1 MSNLGTCSKCVH
13 VDAQPC
19 GVDLFRDTLTITD
32 GKIVGCCDHYRPV
45 APTPEPVTKRHEL
58 DERVERDHPLVE
70 DAEKFLHN
78 VVGMYHEQVPLAFPA
93 ALQHIRDLLDV
104 VGQERKEAIKSANDL
119 RHELNV
125 LSDAAREFY
134 AMRDE
139 RDSARLSRDAALK
152 DIDAQH
158 KEIEGLLAEL
168 DEARLGKDNAV
179 LLLRDALEK
188 DRGKVVLNGWISRG
202 LCMVDCKSRGMG
214 GCDSIDVQFRRDTD
228 YPIPVT
234 LTLDKEG
241 EK

>member
-93 ALQHIRDLLDV
+93 ALQHIRDLLAV
-104 VGQERKEAIKSANDL
+104 VGEMEKRQHQSDLNYDALEKQNIYQGEKIRHQREELSKWNSERPWIE
-119 RHELNV
+119 
-125 LSDAAREFY
+125 ARERV
-134 AMRDE
+134 AVKE
-139 RDSARLSRDAALK
+139 RDAALLEVRMLR
-152 DIDAQH
+152 D
-158 KEIEGLLAEL
+158 LAER
-168 DEARLGKDNAV
+168 EMGKRN
-179 LLLRDALEK
+179 DAL
-188 DRGKVVLNGWISRG
+188 DRLPDK
-202 LCMVDCKSRGMG
+202 
-214 GCDSIDVQFRRDTD
+214 RR
-228 YPIPVT
+228 
-234 LTLDKEG
+234 
-241 EK
+241 